1 MRKNV
6 ANKPFRLTFGFK
18 WYIIRVQPRK
28 EGLHLR
34 YKNRLGNRLCAALAV
49 IAVALCS
56 GCTQPDGGEV
66 TSVTVVSESAP
77 EVTTLHAEALAN
89 EEDVQPS
96 VQERPLKIAASNYS
110 YTYSPF
116 YSDGDFD
123 ALINNLTGTRL
134 LGLDRSGKAVT
145 KGINGERRMY
155 AGSYYLYTGIA
166 DVDQKY
172 DEEADET
179 VYSIRLRD
187 DVKFSDGETMD
198 ADDLIFTFYMLLDP
212 SFSKRSPFQGVN
224 IKGAINYRLNS
235 TIADTLSSEDI
246 IAALETEDVQQK
258 IRSDIVEPM
267 LRRELEWVK
276 SLYGDASYSVYTAA
290 YPEAKDLMAFFYSVN
305 SEYDSTAVSEEQV
318 LSDLADMY
326 GGNYELLGS
335 MYEGDS
341 AFFKTDAEICAIEYL
356 SEEKGACENVD
367 SISGIIKTGKNTV
380 DVTVSSSGTGFISA
394 LNNVI
399 VAPLHYYGDESGY
412 DYAANKFGFEK
423 GTALEL
429 ATNKADAPL
438 GAGAYAF
445 ERSENGV
452 AYLTANEY
460 YYKGVPKTKKLEIS
474 QTSSDSAVSAV
485 SDGIADLSYPE
496 ASAEASD
503 QIEEANGAIEKLYAC
518 TINSDG
524 YGYIGINA
532 KTVNVGGEAES
543 AESIALRKALA
554 TAIYLFRDESVHNY
568 YGDIGIAVD
577 FPASVSGYIKTDSEE
592 LSVPPYSK
600 NAAGELIYSEGMNEQ
615 VRRSEAKQACLGYL
629 EAAGYTIEN
638 NRVTAAPEN
647 GTTTFH
653 AIIAA
658 EGTGRHPS
666 YYALEAAS
674 ALLREIGITLV
685 ISDAAD
691 AAQLW
696 SVLNSGTQ
704 EIWASVW
711 ETGAQPRFSSSEMYG
726 ADNLCGIS
734 GKDLSDAAAAADNA
748 EPETVSDTYTALY
761 SLLYDK
767 YAVEIPMYQRSGC
780 ILFSTLRINT
790 NTLPKNMTGYYGW
803 VDEAEKITQKM

>member
-1 MRKNV
+1 MKY
-6 ANKPFRLTFGFK
+6 T
-18 WYIIRVQPRK
+18 
-28 EGLHLR
+28 
-34 YKNRLGNRLCAALAV
+34 NRLGKRLFAALTAAAV
-49 IAVALCS
+49 FCS
-56 GCTQPDGGEV
+56 GCTQPGGAE
-66 TSVTVVSESAP
+66 TSETSAAESTP

-89 EEDVQPS
+89 EEDVQPPA
-96 VQERPLKIAASNYS
+96 QEQPLKIAAGNYS

-116 YSDGDFD
+116 YSDGGFD
-123 ALINNLTGTRL
+123 VLINNLTGTRL

-145 KGINGERRMY
+145 KGIEGERRIY

-166 DVDQKY
+166 DVDEKY

-179 VYSIRLRD
+179 VYSIKLRD
-187 DVKFSDGETMD
+187 GVKFSDGETMD
-198 ADDLIFTFYMLLDP
+198 ADDLIFTLYMLLDP
-212 SFSKRSPFQGVN
+212 SLSKRSPFQGVVD

-235 TIADTLSSEDI
+235 TIADTLSPEDI
-246 IAALETEDVQQK
+246 AAALETEEVQQK
-258 IRSDIVEPM
+258 IRAEIVEPM
-267 LRRELEWVK
+267 LARELEWVK
-276 SLYGDASYSVYTAA
+276 SLYGDASYSVYTTT

-305 SEYDSTAVSEEQV
+305 SEYDSTAVGEEQV

-341 AFFKTDAEICAIEYL
+341 TFFKTDAEICAIEYL
-356 SEEKGACENVD
+356 SEEKGASENVD

-380 DVTVSSSGTGFISA
+380 DVTVSGSGTGFLSA
-394 LNNVI
+394 LNSVI
-399 VAPLHYYGDESGY
+399 VAPLHYYGDESSY
-412 DYAANKFGFEK
+412 DYAANRFGFEK

-429 ATNKADAPL
+429 AANKADAPL

-460 YYKGVPKTKKLEIS
+460 YYKGAPETKKLEIS
-474 QTSSDSAVSAV
+474 QASSGSAVSAV
-485 SDGIADLSYPE
+485 SDGTADISYPE

-503 QIEEANGAIEKLYAC
+503 QIDEANEAIEKLYAC
-518 TINSDG
+518 TVNSDG

-532 KTVNVGGEAES
+532 KTVNIGGEAES
-543 AESIALRKALA
+543 AQSVALRKALA
-554 TAIYLFRDESVHNY
+554 TAIYLFRDESVRNY

-577 FPASVSGYIKTDSEE
+577 FPAAVSGYIKTDSEE

-600 NAAGELIYSEGMNEQ
+600 NAEGESIYSDGMNEQ
-615 VRRSEAKQACLGYL
+615 VRRSAAKQACLGYF
-629 EAAGYTIEN
+629 EAAGYTVEN

-653 AIIAA
+653 AMIAA

-696 SVLNSGTQ
+696 SVLSSGTQ

-726 ADNLCGIS
+726 EDNFCGIS
-734 GKDLSDAAAAADNA
+734 AKEFYEAVAAADNA
-748 EPETVSDTYTALY
+748 DSETILDAYTAFY
-761 SLLYDK
+761 NLLYDK

-780 ILFSTLRINT
+780 ILFSTLRVNT
-790 NTLPKNMTGYYGW
+790 DSLPKNMTGYYSW
-803 VDEAEKITQKM
+803 VDEAEKITQKR

>member
-1 MRKNV
+1 MKY
-6 ANKPFRLTFGFK
+6 T
-18 WYIIRVQPRK
+18 
-28 EGLHLR
+28 
-34 YKNRLGNRLCAALAV
+34 NRLGKRLFAALTAAAV
-49 IAVALCS
+49 FCS
-56 GCTQPDGGEV
+56 GCTQPGGTE
-66 TSVTVVSESAP
+66 TSETSAAESTP

-89 EEDVQPS
+89 EEDVQPPA
-96 VQERPLKIAASNYS
+96 QEQPLKIAAGNYS

-116 YSDGDFD
+116 YSDGGFD
-123 ALINNLTGTRL
+123 VLINNLTGTRL

-145 KGINGERRMY
+145 KGIEGERRIY

-166 DVDQKY
+166 DVDEKY

-179 VYSIRLRD
+179 VYSIKLRD
-187 DVKFSDGETMD
+187 GVKFSDGETMD
-198 ADDLIFTFYMLLDP
+198 ADDLIFTLYMLLDP
-212 SFSKRSPFQGVN
+212 SLSKRSPFQGVD

-235 TIADTLSSEDI
+235 TIADTLSPEDI
-246 IAALETEDVQQK
+246 AAALETEEVQQK
-258 IRSDIVEPM
+258 IRAEIVEPM
-267 LRRELEWVK
+267 LARELEWVK
-276 SLYGDASYSVYTAA
+276 SLYGDASYSVYTTT

-305 SEYDSTAVSEEQV
+305 SEYDSTAVGEEQV

-341 AFFKTDAEICAIEYL
+341 TFFKTDAEICAIEYL
-356 SEEKGACENVD
+356 SEEKGASENVD

-380 DVTVSSSGTGFISA
+380 DVTVSGSGTGFLSA
-394 LNNVI
+394 LNSVI
-399 VAPLHYYGDESGY
+399 VAPLHYYGDESSY
-412 DYAANKFGFEK
+412 DYAANRFGFEK

-429 ATNKADAPL
+429 AANKADAPL

-460 YYKGVPKTKKLEIS
+460 YYKGAPETKKLEIS
-474 QTSSDSAVSAV
+474 QVSSGSAVSAV
-485 SDGIADLSYPE
+485 SDGTADISYPE

-503 QIEEANGAIEKLYAC
+503 QIDEANEAIEKLYAC
-518 TINSDG
+518 TVNSDG

-532 KTVNVGGEAES
+532 KTVNIGGEAES
-543 AESIALRKALA
+543 AQSVALRKALA
-554 TAIYLFRDESVHNY
+554 TAIYLFRDESVRNY

-577 FPASVSGYIKTDSEE
+577 FPAAVSGYIKTDSEE

-600 NAAGELIYSEGMNEQ
+600 NAEGESIYSDGMNEQ
-615 VRRSEAKQACLGYL
+615 VRRSAAKQACLGYF
-629 EAAGYTIEN
+629 EAAGYTVEN

-653 AIIAA
+653 AMIAA

-696 SVLNSGTQ
+696 SVLSSGTQ

-726 ADNLCGIS
+726 EDNFCGIS
-734 GKDLSDAAAAADNA
+734 AKEFYETVAAADNA
-748 EPETVSDTYTALY
+748 DSETILDAYTAFY
-761 SLLYDK
+761 NLLYDK

-780 ILFSTLRINT
+780 ILFSTLRVNT
-790 NTLPKNMTGYYGW
+790 DSLPKNMTGYYSW
-803 VDEAEKITQKM
+803 VDEAEKITQKR

>member
-1 MRKNV
+1 MKY
-6 ANKPFRLTFGFK
+6 T
-18 WYIIRVQPRK
+18 
-28 EGLHLR
+28 
-34 YKNRLGNRLCAALAV
+34 NRLGKRLFAALTAAAV
-49 IAVALCS
+49 FCS
-56 GCTQPDGGEV
+56 GCTQPGGAE
-66 TSVTVVSESAP
+66 TSETSAAESTP

-89 EEDVQPS
+89 EEDVQPPA
-96 VQERPLKIAASNYS
+96 QEQPLKIAAGNYS

-116 YSDGDFD
+116 YSDGGFD
-123 ALINNLTGTRL
+123 VLINNLTGTRL

-145 KGINGERRMY
+145 KGIEGERRIY

-166 DVDQKY
+166 DVDEKY

-179 VYSIRLRD
+179 VYSIKLRD
-187 DVKFSDGETMD
+187 GVKFSDGETMD
-198 ADDLIFTFYMLLDP
+198 ADDLIFTLYMLLDP
-212 SFSKRSPFQGVN
+212 SLSKRSPFQGVD

-235 TIADTLSSEDI
+235 TIADTLSPEDI
-246 IAALETEDVQQK
+246 AAALETEEVQQK
-258 IRSDIVEPM
+258 IRAEIVEPM
-267 LRRELEWVK
+267 LARELEWVK
-276 SLYGDASYSVYTAA
+276 SLYGDASYSVYTTT

-305 SEYDSTAVSEEQV
+305 SEYDSTAVGEEQV

-341 AFFKTDAEICAIEYL
+341 TFFKTDAEICAIEYL
-356 SEEKGACENVD
+356 SEEKGASENVD

-380 DVTVSSSGTGFISA
+380 DVTVSGSGTGFLSA
-394 LNNVI
+394 LNSVI
-399 VAPLHYYGDESGY
+399 VAPLHYYGDESSY
-412 DYAANKFGFEK
+412 DYAANRFGFEK

-429 ATNKADAPL
+429 AANKADAPL

-460 YYKGVPKTKKLEIS
+460 YYKGAPETKKLEIS
-474 QTSSDSAVSAV
+474 QASSGSAVSAV
-485 SDGIADLSYPE
+485 SDGTADISYPE

-503 QIEEANGAIEKLYAC
+503 QIDEANEAIEKLYAC
-518 TINSDG
+518 TVNSDG

-532 KTVNVGGEAES
+532 KTVNIGGEAES
-543 AESIALRKALA
+543 AQSVALRKALA
-554 TAIYLFRDESVHNY
+554 TAIYLFRDESVRNY

-577 FPASVSGYIKTDSEE
+577 FPAAVSGYIKTDSEE

-600 NAAGELIYSEGMNEQ
+600 NAEGESIYSDGMNEQ
-615 VRRSEAKQACLGYL
+615 VRRSAAKQACLGYF
-629 EAAGYTIEN
+629 EAAGYTVEN

-653 AIIAA
+653 AMIAA

-674 ALLREIGITLV
+674 ALLHEIGITLV

-696 SVLNSGTQ
+696 SVLSSGTQ

-726 ADNLCGIS
+726 EDNFCGIS
-734 GKDLSDAAAAADNA
+734 AKEFYEAMAAADNA
-748 EPETVSDTYTALY
+748 DSETISDAYTAFY

-780 ILFSTLRINT
+780 ILFSTLRVNT
-790 NTLPKNMTGYYGW
+790 DSLPKNMTGYYSW
-803 VDEAEKITQKM
+803 VDEAEKITQKR

>member
-1 MRKNV
+1 
-6 ANKPFRLTFGFK
+6 
-18 WYIIRVQPRK
+18 
-28 EGLHLR
+28 
-34 YKNRLGNRLCAALAV
+34 
-49 IAVALCS
+49 
-56 GCTQPDGGEV
+56 
-66 TSVTVVSESAP
+66 
-77 EVTTLHAEALAN
+77 
-89 EEDVQPS
+89 
-96 VQERPLKIAASNYS
+96 
-110 YTYSPF
+110 
-116 YSDGDFD
+116 
-123 ALINNLTGTRL
+123 
-134 LGLDRSGKAVT
+134 
-145 KGINGERRMY
+145 
-155 AGSYYLYTGIA
+155 
-166 DVDQKY
+166 
-172 DEEADET
+172 
-179 VYSIRLRD
+179 
-187 DVKFSDGETMD
+187 MD
-198 ADDLIFTFYMLLDP
+198 ADDLIFTLYMLLDP
-212 SFSKRSPFQGVN
+212 SLSKRSPFQGVD

-235 TIADTLSSEDI
+235 TIADTLSPEDI
-246 IAALETEDVQQK
+246 AAALETEEVRQK
-258 IRSDIVEPM
+258 IRTEIVEPM
-267 LRRELEWVK
+267 LKRELEWVK
-276 SLYGDASYSVYTAA
+276 SLYGDASYSVYTTA

-341 AFFKTDAEICAIEYL
+341 TFFKNDAEICVIEYL
-356 SEEKGACENVD
+356 SEEKGASENVD
-367 SISGIIKTGKNTV
+367 SISGIVKTGKNTV
-380 DVTVSSSGTGFISA
+380 DITVSGSGTGFLSA

-399 VAPLHYYGDESGY
+399 VAPLHYYGDENSY
-412 DYAANKFGFEK
+412 DYTASKFGFEK

-460 YYKGVPKTKKLEIS
+460 YYKGVPETKKLEIS
-474 QTSSDSAVSAV
+474 QAASDSAVSAV
-485 SDGIADLSYPE
+485 SEGTVDMSYPE
-496 ASAEASD
+496 ASANASD
-503 QIEEANGAIEKLYAC
+503 QIEEANEAIEKLYAC
-518 TINSDG
+518 TVNSDG

-543 AESIALRKALA
+543 EKSVALRKALA

-568 YGDIGIAVD
+568 YGDIGITVD
-577 FPASVSGYIKTDSEE
+577 FPAAVSSYIKNDSEE
-592 LSVPPYSK
+592 FSFTPYSK
-600 NAAGELIYSEGMNEQ
+600 NAAGESIYSDGMNEQ
-615 VRRSEAKQACLGYL
+615 VRRSAAKQACLGYF
-629 EAAGYTIEN
+629 EAAGYTVEN

-653 AIIAA
+653 AMIAA

-674 ALLREIGITLV
+674 ALLREIGITLI

-696 SVLNSGTQ
+696 SVLSSGTQ

-726 ADNLCGIS
+726 EDNFCGIS
-734 GKDLSDAAAAADNA
+734 AKEFYEAVAAADNA
-748 EPETVSDTYTALY
+748 DSETISDAYTALY

-790 NTLPKNMTGYYGW
+790 DSLPKNMTGYYSW
-803 VDEAEKITQKM
+803 VDEAEKITQKQ

>member
-1 MRKNV
+1 LK
-6 ANKPFRLTFGFK
+6 
-18 WYIIRVQPRK
+18 
-28 EGLHLR
+28 
-34 YKNRLGNRLCAALAV
+34 YKNRLGNRLCAALAA
-49 IAVALCS
+49 ISVALCS
-56 GCTQPDGGEV
+56 GCTQSDGGEAAPV
-66 TSVTVVSESAP
+66 TAVSEGTS

-96 VQERPLKIAASNYS
+96 VQERPLKIAANSYS

-116 YSDGDFD
+116 YSDGEFD
-123 ALINNLTGTRL
+123 TLINDLTGARL
-134 LGLDRSGKAVT
+134 LGLDRSGKVVT
-145 KGINGERRMY
+145 KGIEGERRLY

-166 DVDQKY
+166 DVDEKY
-172 DEEADET
+172 DEETDET

-187 DVKFSDGETMD
+187 DIKFSDGETMD
-198 ADDLIFTFYMLLDP
+198 SDDLIFTLYMLLDP
-212 SFSKRSPFQGVN
+212 SLSKLSPFQGVD

-235 TIADTLSSEDI
+235 SIADTLSPEDI
-246 IAALETEDVQQK
+246 TAALETEEVQQK
-258 IRSDIVEPM
+258 IRTEIVEPM
-267 LRRELEWVK
+267 LERELEWVK
-276 SLYGDASYSVYTAA
+276 SLYDDNSYSVYTTA

-341 AFFKTDAEICAIEYL
+341 TFFRTEAEICVIEYL
-356 SEEKGACENVD
+356 SEEKGASENVD
-367 SISGIIKTGKNTV
+367 NVSGIIKTGKNTV
-380 DVTVSSSGTGFISA
+380 DVTVSGRGTGFLSA
-394 LNNVI
+394 LNSVI
-399 VAPLHYYGDESGY
+399 VAPLHYYGDESSY
-412 DYAANKFGFEK
+412 DYTENKFGFEK

-460 YYKGVPKTKKLEIS
+460 YYKGVPQTKKLEIS
-474 QTSSDSAVSAV
+474 QASSGSAVSAV
-485 SDGIADLSYPE
+485 SDGGADMSYPE
-496 ASAEASD
+496 ASAEVSD
-503 QIEEANGAIEKLYAC
+503 EIEEANGAIEKLYAC
-518 TINSDG
+518 TINGDG

-543 AESIALRKALA
+543 AESVALRKALA
-554 TAIYLFRDESVHNY
+554 TAIYLFRDESVDNY

-577 FPASVSGYIKTDSEE
+577 FPASVSGYIKIDSEE

-615 VRRSEAKQACLGYL
+615 MRRSEAKQACLGYL
-629 EAAGYTIEN
+629 EAAGYTVEN

-696 SVLNSGTQ
+696 NVLSSGTQ

-726 ADNLCGIS
+726 EDNFCGIS
-734 GKDLSDAAAAADNA
+734 AKEFYEAVAAADNA
-748 EPETVSDTYTALY
+748 DSETISDAYTALY

-790 NTLPKNMTGYYGW
+790 DSLPKNMTGYYSW
-803 VDEAEKITQKM
+803 VDEAEKITQKQ

>member
-1 MRKNV
+1 MKY
-6 ANKPFRLTFGFK
+6 T
-18 WYIIRVQPRK
+18 
-28 EGLHLR
+28 
-34 YKNRLGNRLCAALAV
+34 NRLGKRLFAALTAAAV
-49 IAVALCS
+49 FCS
-56 GCTQPDGGEV
+56 GCTQPGGAE
-66 TSVTVVSESAP
+66 TSETSAAESTP

-89 EEDVQPS
+89 EEDVQPPA
-96 VQERPLKIAASNYS
+96 QEQPLKIAAGNYS

-116 YSDGDFD
+116 YSDGGFD
-123 ALINNLTGTRL
+123 VLINNLTGTRL

-145 KGINGERRMY
+145 KGIEGERRIY

-166 DVDQKY
+166 DVDEKY

-179 VYSIRLRD
+179 VYSIKLRD
-187 DVKFSDGETMD
+187 GVKFSDGETMD
-198 ADDLIFTFYMLLDP
+198 ADDLIFTLYMLLDP
-212 SFSKRSPFQGVN
+212 SLSKRSPFQGVD

-235 TIADTLSSEDI
+235 TIADTLSPEDI
-246 IAALETEDVQQK
+246 AAALETEEVQKK
-258 IRSDIVEPM
+258 IRAEIVEPM
-267 LRRELEWVK
+267 LARELEWVK
-276 SLYGDASYSVYTAA
+276 SLYGDASYSVYTTT

-305 SEYDSTAVSEEQV
+305 SEYDSTAVGEEQV

-341 AFFKTDAEICAIEYL
+341 TFFKTDAEICAIEYL
-356 SEEKGACENVD
+356 SEEKGASENVD

-380 DVTVSSSGTGFISA
+380 DVTVSGSRTGFLSA
-394 LNNVI
+394 LNSVI
-399 VAPLHYYGDESGY
+399 VAPLHYYGDESSY
-412 DYAANKFGFEK
+412 DYAVNRFGFEK

-429 ATNKADAPL
+429 AANKADAPL

-460 YYKGVPKTKKLEIS
+460 YYKGVPETKKLEIS
-474 QTSSDSAVSAV
+474 QASSGSAVSAV
-485 SDGIADLSYPE
+485 SDGTADISYPE

-503 QIEEANGAIEKLYAC
+503 QIDEANEAIEKLYAC
-518 TINSDG
+518 TVNSDG

-532 KTVNVGGEAES
+532 KTVNIGGEAES
-543 AESIALRKALA
+543 AQSVALRKALA
-554 TAIYLFRDESVHNY
+554 TAIYLFRDESVRNY

-577 FPASVSGYIKTDSEE
+577 FPAAVSGYIKTDSEE

-600 NAAGELIYSEGMNEQ
+600 NAEGESIYSDGMNEQ
-615 VRRSEAKQACLGYL
+615 VRRSAAKQACLGYF
-629 EAAGYTIEN
+629 EAAGYTVEN

-653 AIIAA
+653 AMIAA

-696 SVLNSGTQ
+696 SVLSSGTQ

-726 ADNLCGIS
+726 EDNFCGIS
-734 GKDLSDAAAAADNA
+734 AKEFYEAVAAADNA
-748 EPETVSDTYTALY
+748 DSETISDAYTAFY
-761 SLLYDK
+761 NLLYDK

-780 ILFSTLRINT
+780 ILFSTLRVNT
-790 NTLPKNMTGYYGW
+790 DSLPKNMTGYYSW
-803 VDEAEKITQKM
+803 VDEAEKITQKR

>member
-1 MRKNV
+1 MKY
-6 ANKPFRLTFGFK
+6 T
-18 WYIIRVQPRK
+18 
-28 EGLHLR
+28 
-34 YKNRLGNRLCAALAV
+34 NRLRKRLYAALTAAAV
-49 IAVALCS
+49 LCS
-56 GCTQPDGGEV
+56 GCAQPNGAE
-66 TSVTVVSESAP
+66 TSGTSAPESTP

-89 EEDVQPS
+89 EEDVQPPTRE
-96 VQERPLKIAASNYS
+96 QPLKIAASNYS

-116 YSDGDFD
+116 YSDGGFD
-123 ALINNLTGTRL
+123 TLINNLTGTRL
-134 LGLDRSGKAVT
+134 LGLDRSGKVVT
-145 KGINGERRMY
+145 KGIDGERRIY

-166 DVDQKY
+166 DVDEKY

-179 VYSIRLRD
+179 VYSIKLRD
-187 DVKFSDGETMD
+187 SVKFSDGETMD
-198 ADDLIFTFYMLLDP
+198 ADDLIFTLYMLLDP
-212 SFSKRSPFQGVN
+212 SLSKRSPFQGVD

-235 TIADTLSSEDI
+235 TIADTLSPEDI
-246 IAALETEDVQQK
+246 AAALETEEVRQK
-258 IRSDIVEPM
+258 IRTEIVEPM
-267 LRRELEWVK
+267 LKRELEWVK
-276 SLYGDASYSVYTAA
+276 SLYGDASYSVYTTA

-305 SEYDSTAVSEEQV
+305 SEYDSTTVSEEQV

-341 AFFKTDAEICAIEYL
+341 TFFKNDAEICVIEYL
-356 SEEKGACENVD
+356 SEEKGASENVD
-367 SISGIIKTGKNTV
+367 SISGIVKTGKNTV
-380 DVTVSSSGTGFISA
+380 DITVSGSGTGFLSA

-399 VAPLHYYGDESGY
+399 VAPLHYYGDESSY
-412 DYAANKFGFEK
+412 DYTANKFGFEK

-460 YYKGVPKTKKLEIS
+460 YYKGVPETKKLEIS
-474 QTSSDSAVSAV
+474 QAASDSAVSAV
-485 SDGIADLSYPE
+485 SEGTVDMSYPE
-496 ASAEASD
+496 ASANASD
-503 QIEEANGAIEKLYAC
+503 QIKEANEAIEKLYAC
-518 TINSDG
+518 TVNSDG

-543 AESIALRKALA
+543 EKSVALRKALA

-568 YGDIGIAVD
+568 YGDIGITVD
-577 FPASVSGYIKTDSEE
+577 FPAAVSSYIKNDSEE
-592 LSVPPYSK
+592 FSFPPYSK
-600 NAAGELIYSEGMNEQ
+600 NAAGELIYSDGMNEQ
-615 VRRSEAKQACLGYL
+615 VRRSAAKQACLGYF
-629 EAAGYTIEN
+629 EAAGYTVEN

-653 AIIAA
+653 AMIAA

-674 ALLREIGITLV
+674 TLLREIGITLI

-696 SVLNSGTQ
+696 SVLSSGTQ

-726 ADNLCGIS
+726 EDNFCGIS
-734 GKDLSDAAAAADNA
+734 AKEFYEAVAAADNA
-748 EPETVSDTYTALY
+748 DSETISDAYTALY

-790 NTLPKNMTGYYGW
+790 DSLPKNMTGYYSW
-803 VDEAEKITQKM
+803 VDEAEKITQKQ

>member
-1 MRKNV
+1 MKY
-6 ANKPFRLTFGFK
+6 T
-18 WYIIRVQPRK
+18 
-28 EGLHLR
+28 
-34 YKNRLGNRLCAALAV
+34 NRLGKRLFAALTAAAV
-49 IAVALCS
+49 FCS
-56 GCTQPDGGEV
+56 GCTQPGGTE
-66 TSVTVVSESAP
+66 TSETSAAESTP

-89 EEDVQPS
+89 EEDVQPPA
-96 VQERPLKIAASNYS
+96 QEQPLKIAAGNYS

-116 YSDGDFD
+116 YSDGGFD
-123 ALINNLTGTRL
+123 VLINNLTGTRL

-145 KGINGERRMY
+145 KGIEGERRIY

-166 DVDQKY
+166 DVDEKY

-179 VYSIRLRD
+179 VYSIKLRD
-187 DVKFSDGETMD
+187 GVKFSDGETMD
-198 ADDLIFTFYMLLDP
+198 ADDLIFTLYMLLDP
-212 SFSKRSPFQGVN
+212 SLSKRSPFQGVVD

-235 TIADTLSSEDI
+235 TIADTLSPEDI
-246 IAALETEDVQQK
+246 AAALETEEVQQK
-258 IRSDIVEPM
+258 IRAEIVEPM
-267 LRRELEWVK
+267 LARELEWVK
-276 SLYGDASYSVYTAA
+276 SLYGDASYSVYTTT

-305 SEYDSTAVSEEQV
+305 SEYDSTAVGEEQV

-341 AFFKTDAEICAIEYL
+341 TFFKTDAEICAIEYL
-356 SEEKGACENVD
+356 SEEKGASENVD

-380 DVTVSSSGTGFISA
+380 DVTVSGSGTGFLSA
-394 LNNVI
+394 LNSVI
-399 VAPLHYYGDESGY
+399 VAPLHYYGDESSY
-412 DYAANKFGFEK
+412 DYAANRFGFEK

-429 ATNKADAPL
+429 AANKADAPL

-460 YYKGVPKTKKLEIS
+460 YYKGAPETKKLEIS
-474 QTSSDSAVSAV
+474 QASSGSAVSAV
-485 SDGIADLSYPE
+485 SDGTADISYPE

-503 QIEEANGAIEKLYAC
+503 QIDEANEAIEKLYAC
-518 TINSDG
+518 TVNSDG

-532 KTVNVGGEAES
+532 KTVNIGGEAES
-543 AESIALRKALA
+543 AQSVALRKALA
-554 TAIYLFRDESVHNY
+554 TAIYLFRDESVRNY

-577 FPASVSGYIKTDSEE
+577 FPAAVSGYIKTDSEE

-600 NAAGELIYSEGMNEQ
+600 NAEGESIYSDGMNEQ
-615 VRRSEAKQACLGYL
+615 VRRSAAKQACLGYF
-629 EAAGYTIEN
+629 EAAGYTVEN

-653 AIIAA
+653 AMIAA

-696 SVLNSGTQ
+696 SVLSSGTQ

-726 ADNLCGIS
+726 EDNFCGIS
-734 GKDLSDAAAAADNA
+734 AKEFYEAVAAADNA
-748 EPETVSDTYTALY
+748 DSETILDAYTAFY
-761 SLLYDK
+761 NLLYDK

-780 ILFSTLRINT
+780 ILFSTLRVNT
-790 NTLPKNMTGYYGW
+790 DSLPKNMTGYYSW
-803 VDEAEKITQKM
+803 VDEAEKITQKR

>member
-1 MRKNV
+1 
-6 ANKPFRLTFGFK
+6 
-18 WYIIRVQPRK
+18 
-28 EGLHLR
+28 
-34 YKNRLGNRLCAALAV
+34 
-49 IAVALCS
+49 
-56 GCTQPDGGEV
+56 
-66 TSVTVVSESAP
+66 
-77 EVTTLHAEALAN
+77 
-89 EEDVQPS
+89 
-96 VQERPLKIAASNYS
+96 
-110 YTYSPF
+110 
-116 YSDGDFD
+116 
-123 ALINNLTGTRL
+123 
-134 LGLDRSGKAVT
+134 
-145 KGINGERRMY
+145 
-155 AGSYYLYTGIA
+155 
-166 DVDQKY
+166 
-172 DEEADET
+172 
-179 VYSIRLRD
+179 
-187 DVKFSDGETMD
+187 MD
-198 ADDLIFTFYMLLDP
+198 ADDLIFTLYMLLDP
-212 SFSKRSPFQGVN
+212 SLSKRSPFQGVD

-235 TIADTLSSEDI
+235 TIADTLSPEDI
-246 IAALETEDVQQK
+246 AAALETEEVRQK
-258 IRSDIVEPM
+258 IRTEIVEPM
-267 LRRELEWVK
+267 LKRELEWVK
-276 SLYGDASYSVYTAA
+276 SLYGDASYSVYTTA

-341 AFFKTDAEICAIEYL
+341 TFFKNDAEICVIEYL
-356 SEEKGACENVD
+356 SEEKGASENVD
-367 SISGIIKTGKNTV
+367 SISGIVKTGKNTV
-380 DVTVSSSGTGFISA
+380 DITVSGSGTGFLSA

-399 VAPLHYYGDESGY
+399 VAPLHYYGDENSY
-412 DYAANKFGFEK
+412 DYTASKFGFEK

-460 YYKGVPKTKKLEIS
+460 YYKGVPETKKLEIS
-474 QTSSDSAVSAV
+474 QAASDSAVSAV
-485 SDGIADLSYPE
+485 SEGTVDMSYPE
-496 ASAEASD
+496 ASANASD
-503 QIEEANGAIEKLYAC
+503 QIEEANEAIEKLYAC
-518 TINSDG
+518 TVNSDG

-543 AESIALRKALA
+543 EKSVALRKALA

-568 YGDIGIAVD
+568 YGDIGITVD
-577 FPASVSGYIKTDSEE
+577 FPAAVSSYIKNDSEE
-592 LSVPPYSK
+592 FSFTPYSK
-600 NAAGELIYSEGMNEQ
+600 NAAGESIYSDGMNEQ
-615 VRRSEAKQACLGYL
+615 VRRSAAKQACLGYF
-629 EAAGYTIEN
+629 EAAGYTVEN

-653 AIIAA
+653 AMIAA

-674 ALLREIGITLV
+674 ALLREIGITLI

-696 SVLNSGTQ
+696 SVLSSGTQ

-726 ADNLCGIS
+726 EDNFCGIS
-734 GKDLSDAAAAADNA
+734 AKEFYEAVAAADNA
-748 EPETVSDTYTALY
+748 DPETISDAYTALY

-790 NTLPKNMTGYYGW
+790 DSLPKNMTGYYSW
-803 VDEAEKITQKM
+803 VDEAEKITQKQ

>member
-1 MRKNV
+1 MKY
-6 ANKPFRLTFGFK
+6 T
-18 WYIIRVQPRK
+18 
-28 EGLHLR
+28 
-34 YKNRLGNRLCAALAV
+34 NRLGKRLFAALTAAAV
-49 IAVALCS
+49 FCS
-56 GCTQPDGGEV
+56 GCTQPGGAE
-66 TSVTVVSESAP
+66 TSETSAAESTP

-89 EEDVQPS
+89 EEDVQPPA
-96 VQERPLKIAASNYS
+96 QEQPLKIAAGNYS

-116 YSDGDFD
+116 YSDGGFD
-123 ALINNLTGTRL
+123 VLINNLTGTRL

-145 KGINGERRMY
+145 KGIDGERRIY

-166 DVDQKY
+166 DVDEKY

-179 VYSIRLRD
+179 VYSIKLRD
-187 DVKFSDGETMD
+187 GVKFSDGETMD
-198 ADDLIFTFYMLLDP
+198 ADDLIFTLYMLLDP
-212 SFSKRSPFQGVN
+212 SLSKRSPFQGVVD

-235 TIADTLSSEDI
+235 TIADTLSPEDI
-246 IAALETEDVQQK
+246 AAALETEEVQQK
-258 IRSDIVEPM
+258 IRAEIVEPM
-267 LRRELEWVK
+267 LARELEWVK
-276 SLYGDASYSVYTAA
+276 SLYGDASYSVYTTT

-305 SEYDSTAVSEEQV
+305 SEYDSTAVGEEQV

-341 AFFKTDAEICAIEYL
+341 TFFKTDAEICAIEYL
-356 SEEKGACENVD
+356 SEEKGASENVD

-380 DVTVSSSGTGFISA
+380 DVTVSGSGTGFLSA
-394 LNNVI
+394 LNSVI
-399 VAPLHYYGDESGY
+399 VAPLHYYGDESSY
-412 DYAANKFGFEK
+412 DYAANRFGFEK

-429 ATNKADAPL
+429 AANKADAPL

-460 YYKGVPKTKKLEIS
+460 YYKGAPETKKLEIS
-474 QTSSDSAVSAV
+474 QASSGSAVSAV
-485 SDGIADLSYPE
+485 SDGTADISYPE

-503 QIEEANGAIEKLYAC
+503 QIDEANEAIEKLYAC
-518 TINSDG
+518 TVNSDG

-532 KTVNVGGEAES
+532 KTVNIGGEAES
-543 AESIALRKALA
+543 AQSVALRKALA
-554 TAIYLFRDESVHNY
+554 TAIYLFRDESVRNY

-577 FPASVSGYIKTDSEE
+577 FPAAVSGYIKTDSEE

-600 NAAGELIYSEGMNEQ
+600 NAEGESIYSDGMNEQ
-615 VRRSEAKQACLGYL
+615 VRRSAAKQACLGYF
-629 EAAGYTIEN
+629 EAAGYTVEN

-653 AIIAA
+653 AMIAA

-696 SVLNSGTQ
+696 SVLSSGTQ

-726 ADNLCGIS
+726 EDNFCGIS
-734 GKDLSDAAAAADNA
+734 AKEFYEAVAAADNA
-748 EPETVSDTYTALY
+748 DSETILDAYTAFY
-761 SLLYDK
+761 NLLYDK

-780 ILFSTLRINT
+780 ILFSTLRVNT
-790 NTLPKNMTGYYGW
+790 DSLPKNMTGYYSW
-803 VDEAEKITQKM
+803 VDEAEKITQKR